1 VTAAPQR
8 LEWQSAYLGRL
19 MEADAEIEQGQH
31 LVESF
36 MGMLRDRKGAVLEVC
51 RRVVAGDAAKQQW
64 AGQVNCGV

>member
-1 VTAAPQR
+1 
-8 LEWQSAYLGRL
+8 